1 MEKGNKRAN
10 GKADDFPPS
19 EAARKLRVVK
29 QIFDHV
35 IDMTRHEDE
44 KAGRIL
50 APMAFLTVAYA
61 AIFASFLGNGVRFR
75 YLSYDLITLAFLLY
89 IACVTIGTVFILEAF
104 GPRFNLPKLWKS
116 SIPKEAQLE
125 SGVQSTRLKV
135 PKSIFFFEHIAK
147 EPREEWT
154 EYFSNSPEILE
165 QKAVDDLVFEIHL
178 ISEKVS
184 TKVNFVRRA
193 KVFFFLAM
201 IFFIVGTLLGA
212 VSIFRGN

>member
-1 MEKGNKRAN
+1 M
-10 GKADDFPPS
+10 
-19 EAARKLRVVK
+19 
-29 QIFDHV
+29 

-75 YLSYDLITLAFLLY
+75 YLSYDLITLVFLFY
-89 IACVTIGTVFILEAF
+89 ITCVTIGAVFLLEAF
-104 GPRFNLPKLWKS
+104 GPRFNLPKPWNS
-116 SIPKEAQLE
+116 SISKEAQLE
-125 SGVQSTRLKV
+125 SGVQSTSQKV

-154 EYFSNSPEILE
+154 KYFSNSPEVLE

-184 TKVNFVRRA
+184 TKVNFVRRG
-193 KVFFFLAM
+193 KFFFFLAM
-201 IFFIVGTLLGA
+201 LFFVFGTLLGA
-212 VSIFRGN
+212 ASIIRGN